1 MQNDMANEHE
11 ESVLDAFPTD
21 NLFLE
26 EKNISRS
33 YKKIQSAI
41 ITLHV
46 LCIALFLIP
55 IWYKPCNGESSQYV
69 NAFYDG
75 GKGGTMTIFMAI
87 ILFAIIHTAFLFIG
101 PKIYLQRIL
110 TIAFF
115 LMYIPFAAYLL
126 LASIVPNFIST
137 CNDYY
142 ASGLGTLCLA
152 IIIVIMMP
160 LVLLSH
166 HYAKR
171 HKKCIEKMIT
181 K

>member
-1 MQNDMANEHE
+1 MQNNIASEHE

-26 EKNISRS
+26 EKNIIRS
-33 YKKIQSAI
+33 YKKLQSVI
-41 ITLHV
+41 IALYV
-46 LCIALFLIP
+46 LCIALFLVP
-55 IWYKPCNGESSQYV
+55 IWYKPCNGESSRYI
-69 NAFYDG
+69 NAFYNG
-75 GKGGTMTIFMAI
+75 GEGGIMTVFMVI
-87 ILFAIIHTAFLFIG
+87 ILFAIIHTALLFIG

-115 LMYIPFAAYLL
+115 LIHIPFAAYLL
-126 LASIVPNFIST
+126 LAILVPNSIST

-142 ASGLGTLCLA
+142 TSGLGTLCLA
-152 IIIVIMMP
+152 IIIVTMMP

-166 HYAKR
+166 YYAKR
-171 HKKCIEKMIT
+171 HKKCIEKMTT